1 MLSQKSSLNFENFN
15 HTDAQSH
22 LFALEN
28 RSATSFN
35 QLLLRMLI
43 LFLLHP
49 PLSLLHPLLLP
60 FLPDAGTW
68 DLNPGFLH
76 THSSVD

>member
-15 HTDAQSH
+15 RTDAQSQ
-22 LFALEN
+22 
-28 RSATSFN
+28 SATSFN

-49 PLSLLHPLLLP
+49 PLSLLHLLLLP